1 MCCSVVRGKAAKN
14 LVKFK
19 GQIIADLTTVNQ
31 VTSKGSGWKTS
42 WKGMVK
48 AWWAQVT
55 KVSRHF
61 KLNDKWDEKVQD
73 YKMWP
78 SKAYGWNHSSSH
90 KMIKQDKMFHKAAT
104 IWKKILTREGKW
116 REKSYYDIPLQIAWQ
131 PRLKFHYPWSGSCF
145 NGGIFANT
153 R

>member
-104 IWKKILTREGKW
+104 ISKKLNKRGEMMWKELLRHSSTNCLATKIEVPLPVKW
-116 REKSYYDIPLQIAWQ
+116 KLFQWRHL
-131 PRLKFHYPWSGSCF
+131 C
-145 NGGIFANT
+145 
-153 R
+153 